1 LKRKDPEYPRLAR
14 NSGAGGLVELVAT
27 IQVDGRVGEVKV
39 LRGHPLLRQ
48 AAVDAVKSWIYKP
61 AVLNGTPIET
71 QTQVNLNFQGGR

>member
-1 LKRKDPEYPRLAR
+1 
-14 NSGAGGLVELVAT
+14 
-27 IQVDGRVGEVKV
+27 VKV